1 MPMARSPKITHPA
14 ADVAGVY
21 TRISDDRES
30 EEAGVTRQ
38 DEDGKDLCTTNKL
51 RVHRVYPDNDISAS
65 TRSAK
70 VREGYDQL
78 LADAAAGI
86 IGVIVAYS
94 SSRLTRRPLELEQQ
108 IQLAEKHGTRFLY
121 VRSPSFDLN
130 TADGRQIAR
139 MLAAADAAE
148 AERTGER
155 VSRAALQ
162 RAQKGKNHGGR
173 RRYGFEADGVTVN
186 KDEAEILRAAATQ
199 LLAEGPEDAASLRQ
213 AASDLNARGVQT
225 VTGTRWTGS
234 TLRDVLLKPRV
245 AGITVHNGE
254 EVGRL
259 PGKPILEEDVWRALV
274 AKLDD
279 PKRQTA
285 GRAPRWLGSGIYR
298 CVCGA
303 FMDAGPREA
312 YRCRS
317 LRYGAGGGGHVRRS
331 AATLD
336 AFVAGRVVARL
347 ERPDAVDLLAPKT
360 PMVDAPALRQQAV
373 DLRGQLEGWDTDR
386 TEKRVTRE
394 RWLAQ
399 TERINAKLKAVEAT
413 LEAAVQTSPLSVLV
427 GADDVYAAWAGL
439 PLGQQRAVVDL
450 LIEVR
455 VLPAGPGRAFDPD
468 AIEVTWKTD

>member
-1 MPMARSPKITHPA
+1 MTRSLKITHPA

-38 DEDGKDLCTTNKL
+38 DEDGKALCATNKL

-65 TRSAK
+65 TRSIK
-70 VREGYDQL
+70 PRDSYDQL
-78 LADAAAGI
+78 LADAAAGL

-108 IQLAEKHGTRFLY
+108 IRLAEKHGTRFLY

-162 RAQKGKNHGGR
+162 RAQQGKNHGGR
-173 RRYGFEADGVTVN
+173 RRYGFEADGVTVSES
-186 KDEAEILRAAATQ
+186 EADILRAVATR
-199 LLAEGPEDAASLRQ
+199 LLADDPEDARSLRQ

-245 AGITVHNGE
+245 AGFTVHNGE

-274 AKLDD
+274 TKLAD

-285 GRAPRWLGSGIYR
+285 GRAPRWLGSGVYR

-303 FMDAGPREA
+303 YLDAGPREA
-312 YRCRS
+312 YRCRT
-317 LRYGAGGGGHVRRS
+317 LRYGPGGGGHVRRK

-336 AFVAGRVVARL
+336 AFVIDKVVWRL
-347 ERPDAVDLLAPKT
+347 ERPNAVDLLAPKT
-360 PMVDAPALRQQAV
+360 PMVDAPTLRQQAA
-373 DLRGQLEGWDTDR
+373 DLRAQLDGWDTDR
-386 TEKRVTRE
+386 TEGRISRD

-399 TERINAKLKAVEAT
+399 TERIGAKLTAVQAT
-413 LEAAVQTSPLSVLV
+413 LSSAVQTSPLSALV
-427 GADDVYAAWAGL
+427 GTDDVYAAWVGL
-439 PLGQQRAVVDL
+439 PLGSQRAIVDL
-450 LIEVR
+450 LMKVR
-455 VLPAGPGRAFDPD
+455 VLPAGRGRGFDPD